1 MSETESEQ
9 PTDDEANETVAPPG
23 VEQAPV
29 DVGNEEASNAVPPPD
44 EDVAPASE

>member
-1 MSETESEQ
+1 MSETEPEQ
-9 PTDDEANETVAPPG
+9 PANDDEANETVVPA